1 MFSQKDNEYQLIYEP
16 KVKRVAN
23 ILKSVD
29 SNKTLGY
36 NTFPQKNGISV
47 KDIFIL
53 LDTEDEFH
61 LFCEGKEI
69 KTSYFSMVN
78 QEVTPTE
85 LSFLSI
91 IGNEK
96 KDEFQIIRLIEQYK
110 EKNFI
115 TPEVWYKNFL
125 ISGKCW
131 NIEYFVTKDTK
142 DEDIKKFLL
151 KKANKIDKI
160 VYWENGDN
168 RILINLKSTFF
179 INELVKALKKQGY
192 VRFEKCYFTSK
203 NLLLNSKNQKY
214 LGEFVFRF
222 RKNKNFEN
230 NFLQGVKKKH
240 NSSLSYKNSFFMSS
254 KWTEFQIYLKSEDM
268 NDFLVTEPFISNG
281 QIPYFYIRYKSMDKG
296 DHIRLRLKISK
307 NFKSEI
313 FNIINELKCQYE
325 NQKIRDL
332 SINIYKREID
342 RYGEQSI
349 EKVERI
355 FCLESKL
362 AIHILKKYHDLSDDL
377 WNIVF
382 YHNILMLLEC
392 KDIEDAINIF
402 GKFNNFHDR
411 KVLNKEYRIFQKKK
425 KKTFEFL
432 KNSDFNEI
440 IKILKELKKSEEV
453 DLFTETLLSLQHLFH
468 NRVIGINV
476 ISETKMNYFIQK
488 YLKNILYSDRKRF
501 LKKDSV

>member
-1 MFSQKDNEYQLIYEP
+1 M
-16 KVKRVAN
+16 
-23 ILKSVD
+23 
-29 SNKTLGY
+29 
-36 NTFPQKNGISV
+36 
-47 KDIFIL
+47 
-53 LDTEDEFH
+53 
-61 LFCEGKEI
+61 
-69 KTSYFSMVN
+69 
-78 QEVTPTE
+78 
-85 LSFLSI
+85 
-91 IGNEK
+91 
-96 KDEFQIIRLIEQYK
+96 
-110 EKNFI
+110 
-115 TPEVWYKNFL
+115 
-125 ISGKCW
+125 
-131 NIEYFVTKDTK
+131 
-142 DEDIKKFLL
+142 
-151 KKANKIDKI
+151 
-160 VYWENGDN
+160 
-168 RILINLKSTFF
+168 
-179 INELVKALKKQGY
+179 
-192 VRFEKCYFTSK
+192 
-203 NLLLNSKNQKY
+203 
-214 LGEFVFRF
+214 
-222 RKNKNFEN
+222 
-230 NFLQGVKKKH
+230 
-240 NSSLSYKNSFFMSS
+240 
-254 KWTEFQIYLKSEDM
+254 
-268 NDFLVTEPFISNG
+268 
-281 QIPYFYIRYKSMDKG
+281 
-296 DHIRLRLKISK
+296 
-307 NFKSEI
+307 
-313 FNIINELKCQYE
+313 
-325 NQKIRDL
+325 
-332 SINIYKREID
+332 ID

>member
-1 MFSQKDNEYQLIYEP
+1 M
-16 KVKRVAN
+16 
-23 ILKSVD
+23 
-29 SNKTLGY
+29 
-36 NTFPQKNGISV
+36 
-47 KDIFIL
+47 
-53 LDTEDEFH
+53 
-61 LFCEGKEI
+61 
-69 KTSYFSMVN
+69 
-78 QEVTPTE
+78 
-85 LSFLSI
+85 
-91 IGNEK
+91 
-96 KDEFQIIRLIEQYK
+96 
-110 EKNFI
+110 
-115 TPEVWYKNFL
+115 
-125 ISGKCW
+125 
-131 NIEYFVTKDTK
+131 
-142 DEDIKKFLL
+142 
-151 KKANKIDKI
+151 
-160 VYWENGDN
+160 
-168 RILINLKSTFF
+168 
-179 INELVKALKKQGY
+179 
-192 VRFEKCYFTSK
+192 
-203 NLLLNSKNQKY
+203 
-214 LGEFVFRF
+214 FRF